1 MPLRIISGKLRARK
15 FDAPAGFGTRPTS
28 DRARVALFNILRDEV
43 KGARVLDGFAGSGA
57 LSFEAVSRGA
67 AAAVLF
73 ETDASAAGKLMENAA
88 KLGIEGNVDIHQA
101 DFLAG
106 APVLAGRC
114 AFEIVFLDPPYASGL
129 LERALAVSESLLAPG
144 GTIVAEHG
152 ASTEMPDEAGM
163 LIKARRR
170 RYGAA
175 MFTFYK
181 RREES

>member
-15 FDAPAGFGTRPTS
+15 FDAPAGFGTRPTG
-28 DRARVALFNILRDEV
+28 DRARVALFNMLQDEV

-67 AAAVLF
+67 AMAVLF
-73 ETDASAAGKLMENAA
+73 ETDAAAIGKLRENAA
-88 KLGIEGNVDIHQA
+88 KLGIEGNVEIRPS
-101 DFLAG
+101 DFITG
-106 APVLAGRC
+106 APGLAGRC
-114 AFEIVFLDPPYASGL
+114 AFELVFLDPPYASGL

-144 GTIVAEHG
+144 GTIVTEHG
-152 ASTEMPDEAGM
+152 SSAEMPDGTGS
-163 LIKARRR
+163 LKKTRSR

-181 RREES
+181 RRDGT